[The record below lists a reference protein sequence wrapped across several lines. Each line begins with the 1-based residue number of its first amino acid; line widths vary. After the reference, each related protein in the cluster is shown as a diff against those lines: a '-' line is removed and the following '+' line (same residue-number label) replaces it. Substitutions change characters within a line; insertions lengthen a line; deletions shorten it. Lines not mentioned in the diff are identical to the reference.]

1 MTTFRST
8 TSIAIQS
15 RIPYFSL
22 LFHRFRIP
30 SHFTFH
36 LLALSRA
43 MTDLGAIHTTL
54 SALTAGLQ
62 QLANQLT
69 SGVGQPQSHPV
80 PAPQAPV
87 PVLPTP
93 PVTSYTSAR
102 AHALPPSS
110 QGHPVPASL
119 LGSVNQPMLGVG
131 GLGIHMGGHSNNA
144 RLSNRGSASASRLT
158 ATQISQANSGRQD
171 AIITHFPPTPSL
183 VQRTR
188 RRGNAVPS
196 PNLTRLAPPP
206 TLLEK
211 VSYLDA
217 VTGTRIMRIRL
228 EVLPPTSSAGEAI
241 LTRRLRTSEVAF
253 QNVHH
258 LIYSFILPENTS
270 IVELLRIGGRAMEDG
285 PGKFRFAEDTSTR
298 ASRHLPHETLSLQL
312 LSLINK
318 GNPRNNCVSYLTSR
332 YPVSLNQTIGGLT
345 DPAPAMRN
353 KFGHPLYCIQDT
365 DDGEHLIIRAAIRR
379 HGARFTATD
388 DGAWPRSHSCLTT
401 RHGHLIDEATEDSLS
416 EDEEDENMPEAP
428 LALSSHRALGNQTT
442 MTASTSASGQL
453 PLPSRRALATQPVV
467 RTQSLQEFGIPSS
480 LFATI
485 FHAQPGSLHHVYESR
500 DILRAVY
507 DLASTGRPSQVLEV
521 EGTNLAE
528 MVDKYYELLGRA
540 ADSNDSTAI
549 LSPRRNFRMLRP
561 DGTVLSLGVGPE
573 REVLY
578 GVFLRFID
586 HPEKYFTPREQG
598 RYAISTTISMAHR
611 FLVSP
616 VRIRELKIL
625 GAVLSL
631 MLLHGMTPAPISPA
645 LFQFVFHGCNLNALT
660 PEFLAEWYPELKLL
674 LTNWVAIGP
683 AGDLAP
689 FQAHFSTYHD
699 LQVSS
704 LQSRDQSQH
713 DAIGADMLYNAIF
726 GSQPPSHPEY
736 KALFSGMRMCCREGF
751 DMAELFRSFPGGTE
765 RLLSQKW
772 ASHIT
777 GFASIEPNLVFK
789 PPPAVDVAVLCS
801 SLQFVIDPTKIFRD
815 FLMRTGVPCPT
826 LFDKAR
832 ASLHPIVPLST
843 VDSEAFR
850 PRMLAWATT
859 GSPDSEL
866 SKDIRIFFLLLREL
880 NMAEGTIAF
889 ASCFRTARI
898 PLSYLINL
906 HRTSYP
912 ILDEHGQPTEPL
924 TLQDAIDNW
933 LLIQIISNIGSSQC
947 FNFAH

>member
-8 TSIAIQS
+8 TSIAIRIYV
-15 RIPYFSL
+15 RIPKVSNPL
-22 LFHRFRIP
+22 LFP
-30 SHFTFH
+30 SQ
-36 LLALSRA
+36 S

-69 SGVGQPQSHPV
+69 SGIGQPQSHPV
-80 PAPQAPV
+80 PAPPAPV

-93 PVTSYTSAR
+93 RSHR
-102 AHALPPSS
+102 
-110 QGHPVPASL
+110 HPVPASL

-131 GLGIHMGGHSNNA
+131 GLGLHMGGHSNNA
-144 RLSNRGSASASRLT
+144 RLSLSNRGSAGASRLT

-171 AIITHFPPTPSL
+171 AIISHFPPTPTL
-183 VQRTR
+183 VQRTK
-188 RRGNAVPS
+188 RRGNA
-196 PNLTRLAPPP
+196 
-206 TLLEK
+206 K

-253 QNVHH
+253 QNAHH

-345 DPAPAMRN
+345 DPAPTMRN

-379 HGARFTATD
+379 HGACFTATD

-401 RHGHLIDEATEDSLS
+401 RHGHLIDEATEDSLT

-428 LALSSHRALGNQTT
+428 LLQASAPAPLALPSRRVLENQAA
-442 MTASTSASGQL
+442 MIASTSAPAQL

-467 RTQSLQEFGIPSS
+467 RAQSLQEFGIPSA
-480 LFATI
+480 LFATV
-485 FHAQPGSLHHVYESR
+485 FHAQPGSLHHIYESQ
-500 DILRAVY
+500 DILKAVY
-507 DLASTGRPSQVLEV
+507 DLASARRPSQLLEV
-521 EGTNLAE
+521 EGTNLTE
-528 MVDKYYELLGRA
+528 MVDRYYELLGSA
-540 ADSNDSTAI
+540 ADSNDSTTI

-578 GVFLRFID
+578 GVFLRFIE

-645 LFQFVFHGCNLNALT
+645 LFQFVFHDCNLNALT

-751 DMAELFRSFPGGTE
+751 NMVELFRSFPGGTE

-777 GFASIEPNLVFK
+777 DFASIEPNLVFK
-789 PPPAVDVAVLCS
+789 CPPAVDVAVLCS
-801 SLQFVIDPTKIFRD
+801 SLQFVIDPTKTICD

-850 PRMLAWATT
+850 PRMLAWAST

-866 SKDIRIFFLLLREL
+866 SKDIRIVFCPPGCIEYQAGTRQREL
-880 NMAEGTIAF
+880 NMAEGTISF

-912 ILDEHGQPTEPL
+912 TLDEHGQPTEPL
-924 TLQDAIDNW
+924 TLQDAIDHW
-933 LLIQIISNIGSSQC
+933 LLMQIIGNIGELSML
-947 FNFAH
+947 